1 MTGTK
6 DVGHGIARRVAG
18 ALCVLA
24 LVVFGVLA
32 GQHYL
37 APGGSDAVDR
47 FGNGGPPAGFPVEA
61 GGVSAPCG
69 SCDARHRHI
78 ARQREATP

>member
-1 MTGTK
+1 MEGTTG
-6 DVGHGIARRVAG
+6 VGHFVRRVTG

-32 GQHYL
+32 GQNYL
-37 APGGSDAVDR
+37 ARGDSDAVDR
-47 FGNGGPPAGFPVEA
+47 LANSAPSAVVPVQA